1 MLCKAE
7 SFKCFRGFKTNA
19 TICDM
24 NVYNQYKQELL
35 SAMQQKQVNTAA
47 QVKKATLLHFFLLF
61 SVSDS
66 SAGVVEIR
74 HSLHL
79 G

>member
-1 MLCKAE
+1 
-7 SFKCFRGFKTNA
+7 
-19 TICDM
+19 M